1 VLALSISFSLNIGLN
16 LLSLSLVPFSLTM
29 IIRACSPLSTALLQS
44 MLMRQKQDIAW
55 REWLCMC
62 FGVLCASAVVVAQS
76 GGVHGDASSTFYFGV
91 AMSVASLFSGALD
104 FVFKGVLGTGSVK
117 LNAMDTTCYMAW
129 PVAVFTAALGA
140 VLSKPVS
147 SSWAGHFTPLMTD
160 VEVFRRLWEINPA
173 VFKWVLLS
181 GLLAFIYNTFVTF
194 MIIKLSPATTAFAGN
209 FNKAATILIALLI
222 LERGISGPRG
232 LVVLLA
238 VMGNITAF
246 TFYNVLRKR
255 RKQRQ
260 ADSK

>member
-1 VLALSISFSLNIGLN
+1 
-16 LLSLSLVPFSLTM
+16 
-29 IIRACSPLSTALLQS
+29 
-44 MLMRQKQDIAW
+44 
-55 REWLCMC
+55 
-62 FGVLCASAVVVAQS
+62 
-76 GGVHGDASSTFYFGV
+76 
-91 AMSVASLFSGALD
+91 
-104 FVFKGVLGTGSVK
+104 
-117 LNAMDTTCYMAW
+117 
-129 PVAVFTAALGA
+129 
-140 VLSKPVS
+140 
-147 SSWAGHFTPLMTD
+147 

-181 GLLAFIYNTFVTF
+181 GLFSFIYNTFVTF
-194 MIIKLSPATTAFAGN
+194 MIVKLSPATTAFAGN
-209 FNKAATILIALLI
+209 FKKAATILIALLI